1 MIVEPLKFS
10 DRTRAMQPVT
20 TATEPS
26 KSTLDVM
33 INFKEIV
40 EKQLRDDLK
49 ALVMTPKILFKKRG
63 YLLYKFV
70 KTCFTN
76 LLLNSLNRL
85 LSRIQAMAT

>member
-1 MIVEPLKFS
+1 
-10 DRTRAMQPVT
+10 MQPVT

-49 ALVMTPKILFKKRG
+49 ALVMTPKILF
-63 YLLYKFV
+63 
-70 KTCFTN
+70 
-76 LLLNSLNRL
+76 
-85 LSRIQAMAT
+85 